1 MSVGST
7 VPESLPP
14 PASPASCQW
23 RAQWIGKRTD
33 PAHRIVQS
41 LTSDQVAWVEPG
53 HWLGQTFTAPGRF
66 TAVGLDLVGEPGT
79 AVRGRLELC
88 GPDGTV
94 LADQVVERGI
104 VRWDRFAHFVELP
117 DALDA
122 GEHLLRV
129 QAVVGRLGWSTL
141 SEPAPAGVDDG
152 VSPLP
157 VMGRAVRDGVGEP
170 GVRAIGVE
178 TIPAPNPVFRTSFE
192 VPGEVREA
200 ELSAVGLGYGEFRLN
215 GRAVTGDVLEPAQT
229 TYDRTV
235 LYRTYDVTALLRP
248 GLNTLTAETGR
259 GFYAARG
266 ANTWGWNF
274 ARWHREPVV
283 LAQLEYVDGAGER
296 HVVASGPDWEAA
308 EGAVTSDLLY
318 VGETTDPARARGAEW
333 EPVLVVAPP
342 GGELKPATAPP
353 VRRTELLAPV
363 SSTPL
368 ADGSVVHD
376 FGEVLAGRIRLTAV
390 GEAGAEIVVRYAEQL
405 DEDGAVHCRNPLA
418 AGGTQVDRF
427 VLPDSGTEAT
437 WEPRFSYKGFRYA
450 QVLGRAAVT
459 EVRAVRLRTPVA
471 RVGEFECADD
481 VLTWIADATARTFR
495 NNLHGVPTDTPVYEK
510 NGWTA
515 DAHLATEAV
524 LHHVD
529 LRESFGK
536 WLDDHVDARDESG
549 VVPQIVPS
557 PGWGRAADPAWSA
570 SVVLIPWY
578 LYQEYGDPAVLERYA
593 EPIRTYTDRLLDLA
607 PDGLWPHHSWG
618 DWLSPGHH
626 FAPEGPMPTATMML
640 RHVASRCA
648 DILDVLGETGAAERY
663 RAAADVVATAY
674 HQRFFD
680 SGSGTYRVPG
690 VGYRQAV
697 NVLPLAFDAVP
708 AEHVAAVAEGLFAD
722 IEHRTGGHLDCGA
735 VAAKH
740 LLPVLAAH
748 GRPDLAITVATRRER
763 PGWGVW
769 REAGA
774 ATLME
779 SWDETAR
786 SHNHYFLGAAA
797 AWIQQAVGGLR
808 PTSPGW
814 ASFDVAPILDDRVEW
829 ARTAHTT
836 SRGRAAVEWRRSD
849 GTWELE
855 VEVPEAARAAVRL
868 PGHPETSLPGGR
880 HALRLP
886 VATTRP
892 GGDHQPPEAPKAQTP
907 P

>member
-1 MSVGST
+1 MSARST
-7 VPESLPP
+7 LPESLPP
-14 PASPASCQW
+14 LASPVPVRWS
-23 RAQWIGKRTD
+23 AQWIGKRTD
-33 PAHRIVQS
+33 PAHRISRSV
-41 LTSDQVAWVEPG
+41 TSDHVARVEPG
-53 HWLGQTFTAPGRF
+53 HWIGQSFTAPGPF
-66 TAVGLDLVGEPGT
+66 TAVGFDLVGDPG
-79 AVRGRLELC
+79 AEVRCLVELC
-88 GPDGTV
+88 GADGAV

-104 VRWDRFAHFVELP
+104 VRWDRFAHFLELP
-117 DALDA
+117 DGLGA
-122 GEHLLRV
+122 GEYLLRV
-129 QAVVGRLGWSTL
+129 RPVVGRLGWPTL
-141 SEPAPAGVDDG
+141 SGPAPERRDDG

-157 VMGRAVRDGVGEP
+157 VVGWAVRDGVREP
-170 GVRAIGVE
+170 GVRVIGVE
-178 TIPAPNPVFRTSFE
+178 TVPAPDPVFRTSFE
-192 VPGEVREA
+192 VSGEVRGA
-200 ELSAVGLGYGEFRLN
+200 RLSAVGLGYGEFRIN

-235 LYRTYDVTALLRP
+235 LYRTYDVTALLRA
-248 GLNTLTAETGR
+248 GRNTLTAELGR

-318 VGETTDPARARGAEW
+318 VGETTDPGRARRAEW
-333 EPVLVVAPP
+333 EPALVVEPP
-342 GGELKPATAPP
+342 GGELKPATAPA
-353 VRRTELLAPV
+353 VRRADVLAPM

-368 ADGSVVHD
+368 ADGVVVHD
-376 FGEVLAGRIRLTAV
+376 FGEVLAGRIRLIAV

-405 DEDGAVHCRNPLA
+405 DEDGSVHCRNPLA
-418 AGGTQVDRF
+418 AGPAQVDRF
-427 VLPDSGTEAT
+427 VLADSGTGAA

-450 QVLGRAAVT
+450 SVQTLGRAAVS
-459 EVRAVRLRTPVA
+459 EVRAVRLETPVA
-471 RVGEFECADD
+471 RVGEFECAND
-481 VLTWIADATARTFR
+481 VLTWIVDATARTFR

-536 WLDDHVDARDESG
+536 WLDDHVDARDEHG
-549 VVPQIVPS
+549 VVPQIVPT
-557 PGWGRAADPAWSA
+557 PDWGRAADPAWSA
-570 SVVLIPWY
+570 SMVLIPWY
-578 LYQEYGDPAVLERYA
+578 LYREYGDRTFLERYA

-626 FAPEGPMPTATMML
+626 FAPEGPVPTATMML
-640 RHVASRCA
+640 RHVVSRCA
-648 DILDVLGETGAAERY
+648 DILEVLGETSGAERY
-663 RAAADVVATAY
+663 RAASDVVATAY

-680 SGSGTYRVPG
+680 NGSYRAPG
-690 VGYRQAV
+690 VGYRQAM
-697 NVLPLAFDAVP
+697 NVLPLAFGAVP
-708 AEHVAAVAEGLFAD
+708 AEHVTAVAEGLFAD
-722 IEHRTGGHLDCGA
+722 VEHRTGGHLDCGA

-740 LLPVLAAH
+740 LLPVLAEH
-748 GRPDLAITVATRRER
+748 GRPDLAITVATRRDR

-779 SWDETAR
+779 AWDETAR

-814 ASFDVAPILDDRVEW
+814 ATFDVAPILDDRVGW

-836 SRGRAAVEWRRSD
+836 VRGRAAVAWRRS
-849 GTWELE
+849 GGVWELD
-855 VEVPEAARAAVRL
+855 VEVPETAVAAVRL
-868 PGHPETSLPGGR
+868 PGHPDRPLRGGR
-880 HALRLP
+880 HALRVP
-886 VATTRP
+886 VLTT
-892 GGDHQPPEAPKAQTP
+892 
-907 P
+907 